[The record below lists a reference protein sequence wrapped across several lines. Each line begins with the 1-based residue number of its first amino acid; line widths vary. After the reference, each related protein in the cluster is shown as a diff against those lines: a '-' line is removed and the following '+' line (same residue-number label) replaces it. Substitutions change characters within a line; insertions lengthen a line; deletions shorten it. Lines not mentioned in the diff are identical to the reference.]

1 MVKRKALLGGFIGA
15 LIGVGLFVLAI
26 YLGGVLIA
34 QAWAFIVFSILAW
47 LLGGFVAG
55 MIATSPQKGALAGLL
70 VSVFTFVIT
79 SLVLVF
85 IVVFGGIALFATLFA
100 VFTLGQGGDLE
111 ISGALIIVLVLI
123 GILVSFIFSLISA
136 VFNVGA
142 GAIGG
147 LIRNPNKIT

>member
-34 QAWAFIVFSILAW
+34 QAWSFIVFSILAW

-55 MIATSPQKGALAGLL
+55 MIATSPQKGALAGFL

-136 VFNVGA
+136 VFNVSA